1 MTLLL
6 DTCTFIW
13 LCSEPEKLS
22 NSATI
27 VLDKPSNDRALS
39 LASVWEITLKYHSG
53 KLPLPEQPDRWVE
66 EQLRLQDIDVLPL
79 QRTTLYR
86 AGTLP
91 PIHKDPFDRVIAA
104 DALQR
109 DLRIVSPDM
118 PFRAYGCAVIW

>member
-1 MTLLL
+1 MTVLL

-13 LCSEPEKLS
+13 LCSEREELS

-27 VLDKPSNDRALS
+27 ALDKPSNDRALS

-53 KLPLPEQPDRWVE
+53 KLPLPQQPDRWVE

-91 PIHKDPFDRVIAA
+91 AIHKDPFDRVIAA

-109 DLRIVSPDM
+109 DLRIVSPDV

>member
-27 VLDKPSNDRALS
+27 ALDKPSNDRALS

-91 PIHKDPFDRVIAA
+91 QILKDPFDRVIAA